1 MKSDP
6 TTLGQDYRL
15 LAAEC
20 EARASQTADPLEAAE
35 WLRAARSWLFI
46 AEEVA
51 TSPSRPASAL
61 N

>member
-6 TTLGQDYRL
+6 TSGQDYRL

-46 AEEVA
+46 AEELS
-51 TSPSRPASAL
+51 TDPTPPASVL
-61 N
+61 H